1 MSNETRGQ
9 WRKKKDSDQI
19 WWLEGTGRIGEWIFS
34 FDKVHKFNMF
44 RDYPYKLTE
53 EQKAIFD
60 KENPYWVDFFKD
72 RVKEKQ
78 NGGASYWKKRTFDR
92 TEHGLATAA
101 FAEFTE
107 SHIVNKES
115 LAVLKKFLLT
125 TSTVYLKMIKD
136 AVSKEG

>member
-9 WRKKKDSDQI
+9 WRKKKDSDRI

-53 EQKAIFD
+53 EQKAIFN

-72 RVKEKQ
+72 RVKEK
-78 NGGASYWKKRTFDR
+78 
-92 TEHGLATAA
+92 
-101 FAEFTE
+101 
-107 SHIVNKES
+107 
-115 LAVLKKFLLT
+115 
-125 TSTVYLKMIKD
+125 
-136 AVSKEG
+136 